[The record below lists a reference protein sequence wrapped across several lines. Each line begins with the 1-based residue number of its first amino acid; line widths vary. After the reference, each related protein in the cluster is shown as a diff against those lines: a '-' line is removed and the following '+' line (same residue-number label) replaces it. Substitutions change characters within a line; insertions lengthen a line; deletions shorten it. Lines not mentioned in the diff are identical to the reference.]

1 MKRYSI
7 NSNACDPFSRLKA
20 FKKALIVATFLAAVG
35 TVTASSALGG
45 QSQDN
50 SQSPAAPDNSGQNKA
65 PGSTADQQGNRESDT
80 AITRQIRESVV
91 ADKSLSMYAHNVKII
106 TRHGVVTLKGPVKS
120 EDEKQ
125 VIANKAEAV
134 VGSADMVK
142 NDLTVDNS
150 GK

>member
-1 MKRYSI
+1 MTRSTI
-7 NSNACDPFSRLKA
+7 NSNTRNLLVPVTILRKVL
-20 FKKALIVATFLAAVG
+20 VVTVFLTAVS
-35 TVTASSALGG
+35 TVSLSSAASG
-45 QSQDN
+45 QSKDN
-50 SQSPAAPDNSGQNKA
+50 SQTTTAPDNSGQNKA
-65 PGSTADQQGNRESDT
+65 SGSTADQQSNRKSDSE
-80 AITRQIRESVV
+80 ITRQIRKSVI

-134 VGSADMVK
+134 VGSAEMVK

-150 GK
+150 SN

>member
-1 MKRYSI
+1 VLRNVLI
-7 NSNACDPFSRLKA
+7 AAA
-20 FKKALIVATFLAAVG
+20 FLTAAG
-35 TVTASSALGG
+35 TVTVSSGAWG

-50 SQSPAAPDNSGQNKA
+50 SQTATAPDNSGQNKA
-65 PGSTADQQGNRESDT
+65 PGSTADQQSNRKSDSE
-80 AITRQIRESVV
+80 ITRQIRKSII

-134 VGSADMVK
+134 VGNTEMVK
-142 NDLTVDNS
+142 NDLTIANS
-150 GK
+150 SS